1 MGIRTLG
8 RRIRV
13 YGVGV
18 AVLAVIGSAALFG
31 QDRAQATGVRAAGE
45 VVVKAGVVDQPE
57 LSTRQVQ

>member
-1 MGIRTLG
+1 MSDRTLG

-31 QDRAQATGVRAAGE
+31 QDGAQAASVRASDE
-45 VVVKAGVVDQPE
+45 VVVKAGVIEQPE
-57 LSTRQVQ
+57 LSTRQFR